1 MKHFER
7 DYLFEKWTKTR
18 LLKDLSPDKSYEIAK
33 MLELQACYLVKHME
47 SDKQPINERIEFL
60 RWSSF
65 QVIARLFA
73 DEELQFT
80 FDTTA
85 YPAFLVYRPD
95 KYEGKETFASTVRH
109 YKFQPFECVNQRD
122 QIREAS
128 YHPLHAQVEMCER
141 LTEEIKTQLNK
152 EHAGKHLIFFTPLQV
167 DPSDGTFSWRGV
179 SLPDGSSKFEENE
192 E

>member
-1 MKHFER
+1 MNFER
-7 DYLFEKWTKTR
+7 EYLLEKWTKTR

-33 MLELQACYLVKHME
+33 MLELQASYLVRHNGA
-47 SDKQPINERIEFL
+47 DKQPINKYIEFL
-60 RWSSF
+60 GWSSF
-65 QVIARLFA
+65 QVIAKVFT

-95 KYEGKETFASTVRH
+95 KYDGKETFASTVRH

-122 QIREAS
+122 QIRESCYYNLDAE
-128 YHPLHAQVEMCER
+128 VEMCER

-152 EHAGKHLIFFTPLQV
+152 EHAGRHLVFFTPLQV
-167 DPSDGTFSWRGV
+167 DLADGTFSWRGL
-179 SLPDGSSKFEENE
+179 SLPAGSSKFKENE